1 MLYQT
6 QHSMKADLVTI
17 ETGTN
22 LTFPAHIHSSL
33 ELIMINEGEILLTV
47 GKNKLSLREGDSA
60 LIFPNQ
66 IHEFQ
71 TPKSSRHTLC
81 IFSPQLVKAYAKV
94 FESKIPLCNKFNL
107 DKFYQ
112 EKISN
117 VSDKNSTIE
126 LKGILYSICAEF
138 DKGAQYESNVSDKK
152 NLLFTIFKFVEEN
165 FSGECSLHALAEKT
179 SYNYVYLSKHF
190 TRCTG
195 LSYTE
200 YVNRYRINESCYLL
214 KNTNRT
220 MLDIAYECGFDCLRS
235 FNRNFKKI
243 MGITPTEYR
252 QGI

>member
-1 MLYQT
+1 
-6 QHSMKADLVTI
+6 MKADLVTI
-17 ETGTN
+17 EKGSN
-22 LTFPAHIHSSL
+22 LTFPSHIHSSF
-33 ELIMINEGEILLTV
+33 ELVMVNEGEILLTV
-47 GKNKLSLREGDSA
+47 GKNQYVLREGDSA

-71 TPKSSRHTLC
+71 TQKSSKHTLC

-94 FESKIPLCNKFNL
+94 FENKIPICNKFNL

-112 EKISN
+112 NKVLEI
-117 VSDKNSTIE
+117 SDKSSSVA
-126 LKGILYSICAEF
+126 LKGILYSVCAEF
-138 DKGAQYESNVSDKK
+138 DKKAEYESNISDKK

-195 LSYTE
+195 ISYTE
-200 YVNRYRINESCYLL
+200 YVNRYRINEACYLL
-214 KNTNRT
+214 TNTSRT

-243 MGITPTEYR
+243 MGITPTDYR